1 MLLLLLFF
9 FFFFFILF
17 FLLLLLLLSSFYI
30 FIYFFF
36 KTHLGA
42 HFPDRI
48 IASLSKDVSERRT
61 STESRLFA
69 FMGSVFAQNNWP
81 DRLYKNKTLGNTNLV
96 SVKAYYNWLTWI
108 AHKNLCLSSHIILNC
123 LVLRKGKDI
132 LKSWK
137 TSWSKGENQK
147 QGRIMHLCLRRRYCC
162 HYCSTFTCCVSGKRS
177 FYRARTPWKCHF

>member
-1 MLLLLLFF
+1 M
-9 FFFFFILF
+9 
-17 FLLLLLLLSSFYI
+17 

-42 HFPDRI
+42 HVADRI
-48 IASLSKDVSERRT
+48 IASLRKDVSERRT

-162 HYCSTFTCCVSGKRS
+162 HYCSTFPCYVSGERS
-177 FYRARTPWKCHF
+177 FYRARTPWKCHFKNAFQVLLLSLLKDLDRPTDCFL